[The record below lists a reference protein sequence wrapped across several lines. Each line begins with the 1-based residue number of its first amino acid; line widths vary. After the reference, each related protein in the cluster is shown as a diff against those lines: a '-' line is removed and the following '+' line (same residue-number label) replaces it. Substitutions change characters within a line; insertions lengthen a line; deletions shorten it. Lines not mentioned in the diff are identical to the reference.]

1 MNWLIII
8 ILLILLFLL
17 IYTLSVKQQQQQH
30 EEEQENNVLQ
40 RCADIGGFGNVIS
53 DYCDKFYMCA
63 GGLAIQLYCYSGFAY
78 DYITGQCAH
87 ADTVDCQGRPF
98 LRL

>member
-8 ILLILLFLL
+8 IFVILLILL
-17 IYTLSVKQQQQQH
+17 IYTLSVKQQQQH
-30 EEEQENNVLQ
+30 KKEQENNVLQ
-40 RCADIGGFGNVIS
+40 RCADLGGFGNVIS

-63 GGLAIQLYCYSGFAY
+63 GGLAIPLYCNSGFAY
-78 DYITGQCAH
+78 DYTTGQCAH